1 MATECNLQIRFPKK
15 SKIWRPKRSWRAKTA
30 DCNPSIV
37 LWGRNFKPYKKFLP
51 YFIFIK
57 LLAQEVRICSE
68 LCFSSKLIFFS
79 YEFSTFFDLFAK
91 NNCDVR
97 GRTLSFFCLFFNF
110 FQCFLIK
117 TSKYYIIFLKSVQ
130 NDPKMVKK
138 IQNKH
143 LWLFSANQRRA
154 GRLKHFHI

>member
-1 MATECNLQIRFPKK
+1 MAAGWSCFIKSQKKKELNLIKL
-15 SKIWRPKRSWRAKTA
+15 IAKRSWRAKTA

-68 LCFSSKLIFFS
+68 VCFLSKWIFFH
-79 YEFSTFFDLFAK
+79 YEFSTFFFFFAK

-97 GRTLSFFCLFFNF
+97 GRTLSFFCLFFKI
-110 FQCFLIK
+110 FQSF
-117 TSKYYIIFLKSVQ
+117 SLK
-130 NDPKMVKK
+130 N
-138 IQNKH
+138 
-143 LWLFSANQRRA
+143 
-154 GRLKHFHI
+154 

>member
-1 MATECNLQIRFPKK
+1 MKGDIFFLPRIIAMVLWIIQPGIISNKGKDNIKVGFSE
-15 SKIWRPKRSWRAKTA
+15 SAGKRSWRAKTA

-51 YFIFIK
+51 YFIFIN

-68 LCFSSKLIFFS
+68 VCFISKWNFFS

-110 FQCFLIK
+110 FQIF
-117 TSKYYIIFLKSVQ
+117 SKLQAKQVVFIT
-130 NDPKMVKK
+130 
-138 IQNKH
+138 
-143 LWLFSANQRRA
+143 
-154 GRLKHFHI
+154 